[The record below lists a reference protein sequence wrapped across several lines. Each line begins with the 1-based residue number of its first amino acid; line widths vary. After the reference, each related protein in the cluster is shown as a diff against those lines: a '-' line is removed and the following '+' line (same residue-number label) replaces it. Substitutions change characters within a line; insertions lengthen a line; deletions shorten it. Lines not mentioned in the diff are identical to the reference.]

1 MKRDERGIAL
11 VITLFLMASLSA
23 LAVSMMF
30 LSQTETASSRNY
42 RTMSQARY
50 AGEAGIHK
58 AINYLNST
66 AYTVGATM
74 NYANYDL
81 TKSPVRCV
89 SGCARNSPACDPTS
103 VTTMASTN
111 CVVLAAGFTG
121 LTSNYPDATV
131 TTAFGTTA
139 ATAATGTLAV
149 NGSGVTNNNA
159 LGTVSFGTYAILMS
173 MRSYSG
179 YGTGTLAVQT
189 WQIVSDGKAGPTSS
203 LATVEVM
210 STFEKAVV
218 PAETFAVFATDTEC
232 EAIKYEGSGK
242 TDSYNSGNAL
252 GANGKPVTSDS
263 GGSIGTNGNLL
274 LKGTVDIFGNLS
286 TPRTGVGDCADGA
299 VTAVSGGVAQ
309 LHGEAI
315 RLPQNKLYPDP
326 VIPNPGSVPDLDLS
340 SIGNIATCIA
350 KMATFGWTC
359 TTGLGAY
366 TGYWVIAPTSGN
378 TLNCNNLN
386 IGSNTKI
393 VIGGASTANI
403 IVNANSF
410 TTAGNTSLA
419 ITNGTTTMNLRGT
432 GVDPVMDMQGN
443 FSTTAFDPTKL
454 QIMYAGT
461 GTVKLR
467 GSNELAATIYAPN
480 ALVDMS
486 SGYDVYGSILAN
498 RYINSG
504 GAVVHYDTA
513 LASKYYTISNPFMS
527 TFTWKKY

>member
-50 AGEAGIHK
+50 AGEAGIHR

-66 AYTVGATM
+66 AYTGQALS
-74 NYANYDL
+74 YANYDL

-89 SGCARNSPACDPTS
+89 SGCTRTGTACDPTS
-103 VTTMASTN
+103 PTTMANTN
-111 CVVLAAGFTG
+111 CVVLSANFTG
-121 LTSNYPDATV
+121 LSSNYADSTVRDA
-131 TTAFGTTA
+131 FSA
-139 ATAATGTLAV
+139 AAQGTLAV
-149 NGSGVTNNNA
+149 NGSGVTNNAA

-173 MRSYSG
+173 MRSYTG
-179 YGTGTLAVQT
+179 YGTSTLAVQT

-218 PAETFAVFATDTEC
+218 PAETFAVFATDTTC
-232 EAIKYEGSGK
+232 GAITYQGSGK

-252 GANGKPVTSDS
+252 GGNGKPVTSDS
-263 GGSIGTNGNLL
+263 GGAVGTNGNLSIG
-274 LKGTVDIFGNLS
+274 GTVDIYGNLS
-286 TPRTGVGDCADGA
+286 TPRTGVGSCDEGA
-299 VTAVSGGVAQ
+299 VTALTETGGAN
-309 LHGEAI
+309 LHGETI
-315 RLPQNKLYPDP
+315 RLPQNKIYPDP

-350 KMATFGWTC
+350 KMATFGWNC
-359 TTGLGAY
+359 TAGVGAY
-366 TGYWVIAPTSGN
+366 NGYWVIAPTTGN

-419 ITNGTTTMNLRGT
+419 ITNSTTTMNLRGV

-461 GTVKLR
+461 GTLKLR

-480 ALVDMS
+480 AYIDMA
-486 SGYDVYGSILAN
+486 SGYDVYGSILAH
-498 RYINSG
+498 RYNNSG

-513 LASKYYTISNPFMS
+513 LASKYYMISNPFMS

>member
-1 MKRDERGIAL
+1 MKRDEKGIAL

-66 AYTVGATM
+66 AYTGATM

-89 SGCARNSPACDPTS
+89 SGCTRTSTACDPTS
-103 VTTMASTN
+103 VTTMANTN
-111 CVVLAAGFTG
+111 CVVLAADFTG

-139 ATAATGTLAV
+139 ATAAKGTLAV

-159 LGTVSFGTYAILMS
+159 LGTVSFGTYAILTS
-173 MRSYSG
+173 MRSYAG
-179 YGTGTLAVQT
+179 YGTGTVAIQT

-218 PAETFAVFATDTEC
+218 PAETFAVFATDTTC
-232 EAIKYEGSGK
+232 GAITYVGSGK

-252 GANGKPVTSDS
+252 GGNGKPVTSDS
-263 GGSIGTNGNLL
+263 GGSVGTNGNMSLG
-274 LKGTVDIFGNLS
+274 GTVDIYGNLS
-286 TPRTGVGDCADGA
+286 TPRTGVGSCDQGA
-299 VTAVSGGVAQ
+299 VTALSGGVAQ
-309 LHGEAI
+309 LHGETI
-315 RLPQNKLYPDP
+315 HLPQNKIYADP

-359 TTGLGAY
+359 TAGIGTY
-366 TGYWVIAPTSGN
+366 NGYWVISPTTSN
-378 TLNCNNLN
+378 TLNCNNLS

-393 VIGGASTANI
+393 VIGGASNANVI
-403 IVNANSF
+403 INANSF
-410 TTAGNTSLA
+410 NTNGNTNLA
-419 ITNGTTTMNLRGT
+419 VTNGTTTMNLRGV

-467 GSNELAATIYAPN
+467 GNNELAATIYAPN

-486 SGYDVYGSILAN
+486 SSYDVYGSILAK
-498 RYINSG
+498 RYSNSG

-513 LASKYYTISNPFMS
+513 LASKYYMISNPFMS

>member
-1 MKRDERGIAL
+1 MKRDEQGIAL

-58 AINYLNST
+58 AINYLNSPNYV
-66 AYTVGATM
+66 AATM
-74 NYANYDL
+74 NYANFDL

-89 SGCARNSPACDPTS
+89 SGCTRISTACDPTS
-103 VTTMASTN
+103 VTTMANTN
-111 CVVLAAGFTG
+111 CVVLAADFTG

-131 TTAFGTTA
+131 TTAFDTTA
-139 ATAATGTLAV
+139 ATAAKGTLAV

-173 MRSYSG
+173 MRSYNG

-189 WQIVSDGKAGPTSS
+189 WQIVSDGKAGPTGS

-218 PAETFAVFATDTEC
+218 PAETFAVFATDTTC
-232 EAIKYEGSGK
+232 GAITYEGSGK

-252 GANGKPVTSDS
+252 GGNGKPVTSDA
-263 GGSIGTNGNLL
+263 GGSVGTNGNLT
-274 LKGTVDIFGNLS
+274 LKGTVDIYGNLS
-286 TPRTGVGDCADGA
+286 TPRTGVGDCGDGA
-299 VTAVSGGVAQ
+299 VTAVSGGIAQ
-309 LHGEAI
+309 LHGETI
-315 RLPQNKLYPDP
+315 HLPQAKVYPDP
-326 VIPNPGSVPDLDLS
+326 VIPNPGVVPDLDLS
-340 SIGNIATCIA
+340 SISSLATCLT
-350 KMATFGWTC
+350 KMGAVGWTC
-359 TTGLGAY
+359 APGSGLYNGF
-366 TGYWVIAPTSGN
+366 WVISPISGN

-393 VIGGASTANI
+393 VIGGGSTADI

-410 TTAGNTSLA
+410 TTAGNTTLA
-419 ITNGTTTMNLRGT
+419 ITNAKTTMNLRGT
-432 GVDPVMDMQGN
+432 DVSPVMDMQGN

-461 GTVKLR
+461 GTIKLR
-467 GSNELAATIYAPN
+467 GSNELAATVYAPN
-480 ALVDMS
+480 AYVDLS
-486 SGYDVYGSILAN
+486 SSYAVYGSILAF
-498 RYINSG
+498 RYNNSG
-504 GAVVHYDTA
+504 GATVHYDNA
-513 LASKYYTISNPFMS
+513 LATKYFMISNPFMS